1 MLVFCVPAL
10 GRSRRTGC
18 RFNLGTPRSPP
29 CVQAQGFTFHI
40 TDIEAGHTLGL
51 CPHQMPVAAPLPIS
65 RHHLVSWEGSHTPLG
80 DYS

>member
-51 CPHQMPVAAPLPIS
+51 
-65 RHHLVSWEGSHTPLG
+65 
-80 DYS
+80 

>member
-1 MLVFCVPAL
+1 MCGPSWGRWVP
-10 GRSRRTGC
+10 
-18 RFNLGTPRSPP
+18 
-29 CVQAQGFTFHI
+29 
-40 TDIEAGHTLGL
+40 GHTLGL